1 MRSCQAALHGL
12 SGKTD
17 TRPAKSHQNQL
28 LLRPG
33 SAGTELFQE
42 LQSPGFPVSGR
53 KNPAVTADLPGS
65 RGSAGILSAGTQTP
79 FFPLWSMGDSA
90 ATWFIHQVIR
100 PFPIKTAVGRRCASH
115 RFRQPVNR
123 KHFERGSA
131 WFFLPGAARAAAAST
146 AGSGIRA
153 FLPLKKRFIVS
164 CRKKPGL
171 FL

>member
-1 MRSCQAALHGL
+1 MDYLEKRTQA
-12 SGKTD
+12 
-17 TRPAKSHQNQL
+17 
-28 LLRPG
+28 
-33 SAGTELFQE
+33 
-42 LQSPGFPVSGR
+42 LQSPIRISFCCDPALREQSCSRRCNPPGFPVSGR

-65 RGSAGILSAGTQTP
+65 RGSAGILSAGIQTP
-79 FFPLWSMGDSA
+79 FFPLWSMGDPA
-90 ATWFIHQVIR
+90 AIWFIHQVIR

-164 CRKKPGL
+164 CRKKLGL